1 MNDLC
6 TGEPPLPL
14 TGFALFLNNRLL
26 LQGGTPTQLRFCQ
39 PDQLSPEAYKQLL
52 GLLETALGAQRN
64 DLAQTDPGSIRS
76 LLRVLTLCHAGRPR
90 DPFTGAVVAHGMQL
104 LFSGVFIADHA
115 EHQPSG
121 GSLCQPMAGLL
132 PRPALPARTHPA
144 DLGCVGG
151 ISEAGRPQ
159 SP

>member
-14 TGFALFLNNRLL
+14 TGFALFLNDRLL

-52 GLLETALGAQRN
+52 WLLEAALGAQRN
-64 DLAQTDPGSIRS
+64 DLIQTDPGSIRS
-76 LLRVLTLCHAGRPR
+76 LLRVLTLCHADRPR
-90 DPFTGAVVAHGMQL
+90 DPYTGAVLAHGIPL
-104 LFSGVFIADHA
+104 LTADHA

-121 GSLCQPMAGLL
+121 GSFCQPMAGLL

-151 ISEAGRPQ
+151 ISGAGRPQ